1 MKAEKCEFHSQS
13 DSFLGFV
20 VQAGQVRADPEKVRA
35 VVEWPR
41 PATGWQLQCFL
52 RFANFYRRF
61 IRNYSR
67 LALPLTQLI
76 STLKPFCWS
85 PQVEQAFKDLKAHF
99 TSAPILVHPDT
110 SRQFIVEVDASG
122 SGVGVVLSQRSKE
135 DGKLHPCAFFSCCLS
150 PAEQNY
156 DVGIQEFLAVK
167 LALEEW
173 RHWLE
178 GAGSC
183 FLPGPFFFLTYRP
196 GSRNTKSD
204 VLSHQ
209 YTSLNSPFIPGLP
222 ISEGNSVILIIVDR
236 FSKAVHFVPLPKLP
250 SSSETAQLMVVQV
263 F

>member
-41 PATGWQLQCFL
+41 PATRWQLQSFL

-61 IRNYSR
+61 FRNYSR
-67 LALPLTQLI
+67 LALPLTQLT

-85 PQVEQAFKDLKAHF
+85 PQVKQAFKDLKAHF

-135 DGKLHPCAFFSCCLS
+135 DGKLHPCAFFSSCLS

-183 FLPGPFFFLTYRP
+183 FLPGPFFFSPTGQEVETRNLTR
-196 GSRNTKSD
+196 S
-204 VLSHQ
+204 L
-209 YTSLNSPFIPGLP
+209 TSTPAST
-222 ISEGNSVILIIVDR
+222 
-236 FSKAVHFVPLPKLP
+236 LP
-250 SSSETAQLMVVQV
+250 SFLDSLYLRVTLSYSPLLIGFPRLCTLSLSPSYHPPLRLPS
-263 F
+263 